1 MKDASSSVEAMSE
14 PALMVKPNKRSALFQ
29 SLKRDKWLYL
39 LAAPGLLYFLL
50 FKYLP
55 MWGVL
60 IAFQDYQPFLGF
72 WHSEWVGLDNFKFF
86 FQSPDFLR
94 LFKNTLIL
102 SFLNLVLV
110 FPLPIIVALML
121 NELKNALIKRGIQ
134 TLIYV
139 PHFISMVVVTS
150 MTYVFFTTSGGY
162 INEIVKNVTG
172 HTIPFLTDPQWF
184 RPLIIIQTVWQT
196 TGWSTIIILAALT
209 GVNSEL
215 YEAAMMDGA
224 GRWRQ
229 LWHIT
234 LPAIRS
240 TIVILLILKLGHFL
254 DNGFEHIYL
263 MSNSLNRSVAD
274 VFDTYVYYIG
284 LTSGQFSFATA
295 VGLFKSVISIILV
308 LGANKLA
315 KKFGEEGLY

>member
-1 MKDASSSVEAMSE
+1 M
-14 PALMVKPNKRSALFQ
+14 LQR
-29 SLKRDKWLYL
+29 LKRDIWMYVLI
-39 LAAPGLLYFLL
+39 APGVLYFLI

-72 WHSEWVGLDNFKFF
+72 LHSKWVGIANFKEFF
-86 FQSPDFLR
+86 ISPDFMR
-94 LFKNTLIL
+94 LFANTLIL

-110 FPLPIIVALML
+110 FPIPVVVALML
-121 NELKNALIKRGIQ
+121 NEIRVSLLKRGIQ
-134 TLIYV
+134 TMVYV

-150 MTYVFFTTSGGY
+150 MTYVFFTTGGGY
-162 INEIVKNVTG
+162 INELVQNVTG
-172 HTIPFLTDPQWF
+172 HTIPFLTSVHWF
-184 RPLIIIQTVWQT
+184 RPIIIIQTVWQT
-196 TGWSTIIILAALT
+196 TGWSTIIVLAALT
-209 GVNSEL
+209 GVNPEL
-215 YEAAMMDGA
+215 YEAAVVDGA
-224 GRWRQ
+224 GRWKQ

-240 TIVILLILKLGHFL
+240 TIVILLILRLGHFL
-254 DNGFEHIYL
+254 DNGFEQIYL

-284 LTSGQFSFATA
+284 LTNGEFSFATA

-308 LGANKLA
+308 VGANKLA
-315 KKFGEEGLY
+315 KRFGQEGIY